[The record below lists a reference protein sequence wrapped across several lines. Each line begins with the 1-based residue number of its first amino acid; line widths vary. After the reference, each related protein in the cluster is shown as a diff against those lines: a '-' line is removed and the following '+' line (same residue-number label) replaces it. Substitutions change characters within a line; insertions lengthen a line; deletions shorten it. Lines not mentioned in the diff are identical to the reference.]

1 MGSIEFEGRRVRVEA
16 GDTVA
21 SALFRHG
28 VRTFGRSIKYHRRR
42 GLTCL
47 TGDCANCLVR
57 VDDEPGIR
65 ACVTPVRD
73 GMRVEREGGVPSVE
87 RDLLAVLD
95 RLHPLLPVGFYSKT
109 FIRPRLAW
117 TVAERLIRRTTGV
130 GRLATDVRPRI
141 SQVRHLH
148 VEVLVVGAGVAGLS
162 AALAAAEDGW
172 SVAVCDEGE
181 PGWLVAPGPTLE
193 RIRSLARAVEETPS
207 IATLWHHAAVGI
219 YEGPLVPLAGP
230 ERLVRVHPERVVV
243 ATGALE
249 SLPAFRGNDLPGV
262 WLGRG
267 AARLAG
273 RHGLAPGRRVVLVA
287 ETPEAAEH
295 LDALR
300 ASGSELVAVLAVDGV
315 PAPTAGPRVFRRG
328 SLAAAEGRRG
338 VRRVVIQTDGLSER
352 IACDALVLST
362 IRLPRDALLRMAVD
376 PADGSSRGTV
386 TGAGEVVA
394 PGCSLDQAA
403 ESGARAGRGEAVL
416 ASEPSTPAFGAAGFV
431 CPCEDVS
438 VVDLERAWEE
448 GWRSS
453 EILKRYTTASM
464 GPCRGALCGW
474 TLPAF
479 VMARGADA
487 LAAARTTA
495 RPPVRPVRLEEL
507 AAGVHEVVE
516 KRTAL
521 HELHVAR
528 GAHVDWSG
536 RWKRPFTYGD
546 WREEHRAV
554 RERVSLMD
562 VGTLG
567 KFLIGGPDGRE
578 LLERVLPCRVA
589 SLEPGRCRYVAVLDE
604 AGYVMDDGVLC
615 ALEDGRAYLTSTSG
629 GAARMEAWLRGWA
642 DRLDL
647 RAYVADR
654 TSTLGAINVAGP
666 LARELLSRL
675 TDEAIDASSFPYG
688 AHRRLRVAG
697 VPCRAI
703 RVGFVGEL
711 SFELHHSRSRSVELW
726 TALDRAGADLGL
738 VPHGLDALDVL
749 RLEKGHAYLGQ
760 DSLPDDHPDKLGLGW
775 TVAMDK
781 PWFVG
786 RIALQ
791 RMRELPLE
799 RRLVGLELDGDAS
812 SLRGMPL
819 TLDGRVVG
827 RVTSCARS
835 PALGRSIGLGW
846 LRAVDGAFPAVL
858 RAGSVEARVVRTPFY
873 DPEGVRVRA

>member
-1 MGSIEFEGRRVRVEA
+1 MAWIEFEGRQVRIEA

-28 VRTFGRSIKYHRRR
+28 VRTFTRSIKYHRRR

-57 VDDEPGIR
+57 VDDEPGMRSCI
-65 ACVTPVRD
+65 TPARD

-87 RDLLAVLD
+87 RDLLAALD

-117 TVAERLIRRTTGV
+117 TVAERLIRGATGI
-130 GRLATDVRPRI
+130 GRLPTGVRPRI

-148 VEVLVVGAGVAGLS
+148 VEVLVIGAGVAGLS
-162 AALAAAEDGW
+162 AALSASEGGR
-172 SVAVCDEGE
+172 SVLLCDEGE
-181 PGWLVAPGPTLE
+181 PGWLVAPGPTIE
-193 RIRSLARAVEETPS
+193 RIRSLAEAVQRAAS
-207 IATLWHHAAVGI
+207 ITTLWHHAAVGI

-230 ERLVRVHPERVVV
+230 ERLVHVHPERVVV

-249 SLPAFRGNDLPGV
+249 SLQTFRGNDLPGV
-262 WLGRG
+262 WFGRG

-273 RHGLAPGRRVVLVA
+273 RHGLSPGRRAVIVA
-287 ETPEAAEH
+287 ETAEALEH
-295 LDALR
+295 LDALGS
-300 ASGSELVAVLAVDGV
+300 SGSKLVAVVASDEI
-315 PAPTAGPRVFRRG
+315 PAPAAGARVIRG
-328 SLAAAEGRRG
+328 GAVMAAVGRRG
-338 VRRVVIQTDGLSER
+338 VRAVVIGTERGSER
-352 IACDALVLST
+352 IACDTLVLST
-362 IRLPRDALLRMAVD
+362 RRFPRDALLRMA
-376 PADGSSRGTV
+376 ADLPPSGEAV
-386 TGAGEVVA
+386 VGAGEVVA
-394 PGCSLDQAA
+394 PGCSLDEA
-403 ESGARAGRGEAVL
+403 EQSGALAGRGEAVPI
-416 ASEPSTPAFGAAGFV
+416 SEPPAPGLGAEGLV

-438 VVDLERAWEE
+438 VADLERAWEE

-453 EILKRYTTASM
+453 EILKRYTTATM

-474 TLPAF
+474 ALSAF
-479 VMARGADA
+479 ARARGADA
-487 LAAARTTA
+487 LASARTTA
-495 RPPVRPVRLEEL
+495 RPPARPVRLEQL

-516 KRTAL
+516 KRTGL
-521 HELHVAR
+521 HDLHVSR
-528 GAHVDWSG
+528 GARVDWSG

-546 WREEHRAV
+546 WRDEHRAV

-578 LLERVLPCRVA
+578 LLERVLPCRVE
-589 SLEPGRCRYVAVLDE
+589 SLEPGRCRYVVVLDE
-604 AGYVMDDGVLC
+604 GGYVMDDGILC
-615 ALEDGRAYLTSTSG
+615 ALGDGRAYLTSTSG
-629 GAARMEAWLRGWA
+629 GAERMEAWLRGWA
-642 DRLDL
+642 DRWGL
-647 RAYVADR
+647 RAHIVDR
-654 TSTLGAINVAGP
+654 TSALGAINVAGP
-666 LARELLSRL
+666 RARELLSRL
-675 TDEAIDASSFPYG
+675 TDDPVDASAFPYG
-688 AHRRLRVAG
+688 AHRHLTVAG

-711 SFELHHSRSRSVELW
+711 SFELHHPRSRGFELW
-726 TALDRAGADLGL
+726 TALEQSGADLG
-738 VPHGLDALDVL
+738 VRPHGLDALDVL
-749 RLEKGHAYLGQ
+749 RLEKGHPYLGQ
-760 DSLPDDHPDKLGLGW
+760 DTLPDDHPDKLGLGW

-786 RIALQ
+786 RVALQ
-791 RMRELPLE
+791 RMRELPPE

-819 TLDGRVVG
+819 ALDGRVVG
-827 RVTSCARS
+827 RVTSCALS

-846 LRAVDGAFPAVL
+846 LRAVDGGFPQVL
-858 RAGSVEARVVRTPFY
+858 RAGSAQARVVPTPFY